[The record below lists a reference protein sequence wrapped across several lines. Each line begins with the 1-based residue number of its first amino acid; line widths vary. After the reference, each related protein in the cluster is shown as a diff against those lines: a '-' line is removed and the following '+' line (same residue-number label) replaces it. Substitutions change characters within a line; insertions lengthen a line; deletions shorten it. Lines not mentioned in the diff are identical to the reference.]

1 MSSKKK
7 LKRKLHKQRITHL
20 LAVSDLNIELD
31 KVKYSLTFT
40 ESKVSQLS
48 YQNEL
53 LQAMVD
59 RLTKETTSE
68 EFKTET
74 QQLPC

>member
-59 RLTKETTSE
+59 RLTKETPSE